1 MWSYHVDE
9 RCRRGTGS
17 ANETAMN
24 TRTQK
29 GAFAMQR
36 GTTTL
41 DNTVLEDARARVIRL
56 PGPEYPSI
64 HGARLRS
71 LRRLLQRL
79 ADQPRPEPLV
89 LDLSSVHFFGAGF
102 IGVLVDTWHQLQAQ
116 NRRLVLR
123 GLTPFCGRLVR
134 TLQLHKLF
142 AIDCTRATVLDD
154 RHTPTAE
161 KTRNALVRIR
171 KSDVEWDAD
180 MVRLEYVG
188 DDGTPIRCVIVPRPP
203 AGENR

>member
-1 MWSYHVDE
+1 
-9 RCRRGTGS
+9 
-17 ANETAMN
+17 
-24 TRTQK
+24 
-29 GAFAMQR
+29 MQR

-79 ADQPRPEPLV
+79 AVQPGPEPLV

-116 NRRLVLR
+116 NRQLVLR
-123 GLTPFCGRLVR
+123 GLTPFCGRLIR
-134 TLQLHKLF
+134 ALHLHKLF
-142 AIDCTRATVLDD
+142 AVASTPRGALDN
-154 RHTPTAE
+154 HIPTAVGE
-161 KTRNALVRIR
+161 TVSAVVRIR
-171 KSDVEWDAD
+171 KSDVAWDAD

-188 DDGTPIRCVIVPRPP
+188 DDGTPIHCVIVPRPP

>member
-1 MWSYHVDE
+1 M
-9 RCRRGTGS
+9 
-17 ANETAMN
+17 
-24 TRTQK
+24 
-29 GAFAMQR
+29 
-36 GTTTL
+36 L
-41 DNTVLEDARARVIRL
+41 DSTILENARARVVRL

-102 IGVLVDTWHQLQAQ
+102 IGVLVDTWHQLQTQ
-116 NRRLVLR
+116 NRQLVLR
-123 GLTPFCGRLVR
+123 GLTPFCGRLIR
-134 TLQLHKLF
+134 TLHLHKLF
-142 AIDCTRATVLDD
+142 AIDCARPAALDNL
-154 RHTPTAE
+154 HTPTAE

-171 KSDVEWDAD
+171 KSDVAWDAD

-203 AGENR
+203 AHETR